1 MTPVDVKTLSFSHGG
16 AGSCMANNIGANGLH
31 EYRNMLHGGS
41 SNSNDSLLHRDSELP
56 MHLNGDV
63 LDAAL

>member
-1 MTPVDVKTLSFSHGG
+1 MTPVGVKALSFSHGG
-16 AGSCMANNIGANGLH
+16 AGSYMASHVGDNGLH

-41 SNSNDSLLHRDSELP
+41 SNSDNGLLHGDSELP
-56 MHLNGDV
+56 VHLNGDV